1 MEDQKSTFQ
10 CSNSKGNAREI
21 RFRSR
26 VNKKY
31 AHNKEF
37 FLPIQSLLF
46 STLLV
51 HPLRVL
57 RSFFRNENHGRG
69 SSERERE
76 GKREG
81 LLMVGLRGVLQ
92 KLESSKAPARLESA
106 AERNDR
112 AYE

>member
-1 MEDQKSTFQ
+1 MKNFFF
-10 CSNSKGNAREI
+10 
-21 RFRSR
+21 RFNLSSSPH
-26 VNKKY
+26 Y
-31 AHNKEF
+31 SS
-37 FLPIQSLLF
+37 IQ
-46 STLLV
+46 
-51 HPLRVL
+51 LRVL

-69 SSERERE
+69 LSERERE
-76 GKREG
+76 EKREG